1 MQWDIAL
8 ADLSQ
13 GGCRIEDPHARLQ
26 LGEDVRLY
34 IAGTG
39 PHLAKVVWR
48 QGTRV
53 GLEFA
58 RSLPER
64 VLSQLAAAASDGAR
78 EGLPG
83 HHNAASVRRVF

>member
-39 PHLAKVVWR
+39 PHMAEVVWR
-48 QGTRV
+48 QSTRV

-58 RSLPER
+58 RPLPER
-64 VLSQLAAAASDGAR
+64 VLSQLVSADWDGPR
-78 EGLPG
+78 ESLPA
-83 HHNAASVRRVF
+83 HRNAAQVRRVF